1 MHYPLSIIRNTLLLL
16 ALIASTALSQPLELR
31 IHSIDAGAL
40 PQIRLKVAVTRGGVA
55 LTQPGRA
62 VFSLLDNGM
71 PMQIDVD
78 CPDSSIMNN
87 VALVLDNS
95 GSLSGLAFDSL
106 KAGAHSVVD
115 SLRDS
120 DATAIY
126 NFSNGGQRVLDFTTD
141 KIVLHNAISSL
152 ILGGNTPLY
161 QTIDMALRD
170 LATRV
175 GRKYCIVFTDGEDNA
190 SSVSWSD
197 LIPRAQAAG
206 IRVYIIG
213 FGNTEL
219 SDDILSTISR
229 DTGGRYW
236 RIFAPALIAG
246 ILRGIASE
254 IASPYCTINYEA
266 SGCADSLRIL
276 NLTATLDG
284 QSAADDTAYA
294 SPFRAD
300 TLYARITA
308 PDRILPGDRALVYI
322 ALRPGLHTGLEL
334 SFRFLLRY
342 DPALLDAAPPTPI
355 TVGTITQNTGAR
367 VRQLRPGVLQF
378 SAEFAMPGMAKGNL
392 IGTQLRHAAG
402 DSSRPVV
409 LTLDSLTL
417 TAGCPTTVILISDTI
432 EVCQCEETFAYVFD
446 QIIPIQSGETA
457 AVPLHIPLPPSDIP
471 VVLRA
476 RLRWDASLLRF
487 TGIDDASGDD
497 WDAEIDEVRGTA
509 LLSLYTRKRSPELLP
524 LLRFTG
530 EAGRKPSITRVQ
542 VDSMALYADCCYDA
556 GADSVL
562 LWIDGRC
569 EFLVRRKTATA
580 IFSTYPNPA
589 SEMVYVVVSGG
600 SAHAPNAVLEMY
612 DSGGQ
617 RVRSVDLTQDIP
629 DNIIALDVHDLP
641 VGRYT
646 VRLSTPTSISART
659 VVVVR

>member
-1 MHYPLSIIRNTLLLL
+1 MAPMFRNTLLLL
-16 ALIASTALSQPLELR
+16 ALLASTAMAQPLELR

-78 CPDSSIMNN
+78 CPDSSVMNN

-95 GSLSGLAFDSL
+95 GSLSGVAFDSL

-115 SLRDS
+115 SLRDN
-120 DATAIY
+120 DATAVY
-126 NFSNGGQRVLDFTTD
+126 DFRDGGRRVQDFTTD
-141 KIVLHNAISSL
+141 KAVLHSVVSALTI
-152 ILGGNTPLY
+152 GGNTPLY
-161 QTIDMALRD
+161 QTIDLALGD
-170 LATRV
+170 LVKRA
-175 GRKYCIVFTDGEDNA
+175 GRKYCIVFTDGVDNA
-190 SSVSWSD
+190 SSVLWSD
-197 LIPRAQAAG
+197 LIPKAQAAG

-219 SDDILSTISR
+219 SDDILSTIAR

-254 IASPYCTINYEA
+254 IASPYCTIHYEA

-300 TLYARITA
+300 TLYARIVA

-342 DPALLDAAPPTPI
+342 DPALLNATPPTAI
-355 TVGTITQNTGAR
+355 TVGTITQNTAAR

-378 SAEFAMPGMAKGNL
+378 SAEFAVPGLARGNL
-392 IGTQLRHAAG
+392 IGIQLRHTVA

-417 TAGCPTTVILISDTI
+417 TAGCPTTVILVSDTM
-432 EVCQCEETFAYVFD
+432 EVCQCEERFAYAFD

-487 TGIDDASGDD
+487 TGIDDASGDG
-497 WDAEIDEVRGTA
+497 WDAEIDEVRGSA

-530 EAGRKPSITRVQ
+530 EAGRQPQRAWVQ
-542 VDSMALYADCCYDA
+542 VDSMTLYADCCYDA
-556 GADSVL
+556 GADSTR

-569 EFLVRRKTATA
+569 EFLVRRKSVATVV
-580 IFSTYPNPA
+580 STYPNPA
-589 SEMVYVVVSGG
+589 SDILHVATSITTAEL
-600 SAHAPNAVLEMY
+600 APALLELF
-612 DSGGQ
+612 DAGGQ
-617 RVRSVDLTQDIP
+617 RVRIALLSTDIP
-629 DNIIALDVHDLP
+629 ERNTSFEVQDLP
-641 VGRYT
+641 PGRYT
-646 VRLSTPTSISART
+646 IRLTTATSISVRT

>member
-1 MHYPLSIIRNTLLLL
+1 MHYPLSIIRHTLLLL
-16 ALIASTALSQPLELR
+16 ALIASTAMAQPLELR
-31 IHSIDAGAL
+31 IHSIDPGAL

-78 CPDSSIMNN
+78 CPDSSVMNN

-141 KIVLHNAISSL
+141 KAILHSTVTAL

-170 LATRV
+170 LDARV
-175 GRKYCIVFTDGEDNA
+175 GRKYCIVFTDGVDNA
-190 SSVSWSD
+190 SSVLWSD

-219 SDDILSTISR
+219 SDDILSTIAR

-276 NLTATLDG
+276 NLSATLDG
-284 QSAADDTAYA
+284 QSAATDTAYV

-300 TLYARITA
+300 TLYARVVA
-308 PDRILPGDRALVYI
+308 PDRILPSDRALVYI
-322 ALRPGLHTGLEL
+322 ALQPGLHTGLEL

-342 DPALLDAAPPTPI
+342 DPALLSATPPTAI
-355 TVGTITQNTGAR
+355 TVGTITQNTAAR

-378 SAEFAMPGMAKGNL
+378 SAEFAVPGMANGNL
-392 IGTQLRHAAG
+392 IGIQLRHAVG

-417 TAGCPTTVILISDTI
+417 TAGCPTTVILIPDTMD
-432 EVCQCEETFAYVFD
+432 VCQCEATFAYTFD
-446 QIIPIQSGETA
+446 EVLTIQSGETA
-457 AVPLHIPLPPSDIP
+457 SVPLRIPLPPSDIP
-471 VVLRA
+471 VVLRT

-487 TGIDDASGDD
+487 TGIDDAAGEG
-497 WDAEIDEVRGTA
+497 WDAELDEVRGSA
-509 LLSLYTRKRSPELLP
+509 RLSLYTRKRSPELLP
-524 LLRFTG
+524 LLRFMG
-530 EAGRKPSITRVQ
+530 EAGRKPQRARVQ
-542 VDSMALYADCCYDA
+542 VDSMTLYADCCYDA
-556 GADSVL
+556 ETDSTAF
-562 LWIDGRC
+562 WIDGRC
-569 EFLVRRKTATA
+569 EFLLRRVDAPIIRA
-580 IFSTYPNPA
+580 IYPNPA
-589 SEMVYVVVSGG
+589 SDYLTIDVSLPASSPEGG
-600 SAHAPNAVLEMY
+600 RLELF
-612 DSGGQ
+612 DSNGSLLRCATLETTTFEQSIRFDVGG
-617 RVRSVDLTQDIP
+617 
-629 DNIIALDVHDLP
+629 LP
-641 VGRYT
+641 PGQYT
-646 VRLSTPTSISART
+646 VRLVAGASIGSRT
-659 VVVVR
+659 VILLR

>member
-16 ALIASTALSQPLELR
+16 ALLASTALSQPLELR

-115 SLRDS
+115 SLRDN

-141 KIVLHNAISSL
+141 KAILHSTVTALTI
-152 ILGGNTPLY
+152 GGGTPLY
-161 QTIDMALRD
+161 QTIDMALHD
-170 LATRV
+170 LDTRV
-175 GRKYCIVFTDGEDNA
+175 GRKYCLVFTDGVDNS
-190 SSVSWSD
+190 SSVLWSD
-197 LIPRAQAAG
+197 LIPKAKAAG

-229 DTGGRYW
+229 DTGGRYS

-246 ILRGIASE
+246 ILRGIAAE

-266 SGCADSLRIL
+266 TGCADSLRIL

-284 QSAADDTAYA
+284 QSAADDTAYV
-294 SPFRAD
+294 SPYRAD
-300 TLYARITA
+300 TLYARIVA

-322 ALRPGLHTGLEL
+322 ALQPGLHTGLEL

-342 DPALLDAAPPTPI
+342 DPALLNATPPTPI
-355 TVGTITQNTGAR
+355 TVGTITQNTAAR

-378 SAEFAMPGMAKGNL
+378 SAEFAVPGMAQGNL
-392 IGTQLRHAAG
+392 IGIQLRHAVG

-417 TAGCPTTVILISDTI
+417 TAGCPTTVILISDTMD
-432 EVCQCEETFAYVFD
+432 VCQCEATLAYAFD
-446 QIIPIQSGETA
+446 DVLTIQSGETA
-457 AVPLHIPLPPSDIP
+457 SVPLRIQLPPSDIP
-471 VVLRA
+471 VVLRT
-476 RLRWDASLLRF
+476 RLRYDATLLRF
-487 TGIDDASGDD
+487 TGIDDASGDG
-497 WDAEIDEVRGTA
+497 WDAEIDKDAGTA
-509 LLSLYTRKRSPELLP
+509 LLWLYTRQRSPELLP

-530 EAGRKPSITRVQ
+530 EAGRKPQRTRVQ
-542 VDSMALYADCCYDA
+542 VDSMTLYADCCYDA
-556 GADSVL
+556 GKDSTAFF
-562 LWIDGRC
+562 IDGRC
-569 EFLVRRKTATA
+569 EFLVKRKAVST
-580 IFSTYPNPA
+580 IVSTYPNPA
-589 SEMVYVVVSGG
+589 ADMLHIATSITSPETA
-600 SAHAPNAVLEMY
+600 SALLELF
-612 DSGGQ
+612 DAGGQ
-617 RVRSVDLTQDIP
+617 LVRRSPLSTETQERITT
-629 DNIIALDVHDLP
+629 LGVQDLP
-641 VGRYT
+641 PGRYT
-646 VRLSTPTSISART
+646 IRLSTAASISSRT

>member
-1 MHYPLSIIRNTLLLL
+1 MHILRNTLLLL
-16 ALIASTALSQPLELR
+16 ALLASSAMAQPLELR

-115 SLRDS
+115 SLRDN

-126 NFSNGGQRVLDFTTD
+126 DFSNGGQRVQDFTTD
-141 KIVLHNAISSL
+141 KAVLHSTVTALTSAGS
-152 ILGGNTPLY
+152 TPLY
-161 QTIDMALRD
+161 QTIDLALRD
-170 LATRV
+170 LETRV
-175 GRKYCIVFTDGEDNA
+175 GRKYCIVFTDGKDNVP
-190 SSVSWSD
+190 SVLWSD
-197 LIPRAQAAG
+197 LIPRALKEG

-219 SDDILSTISR
+219 SDDILSTIAR

-236 RIFAPALIAG
+236 RIFALALIAG
-246 ILRGIASE
+246 ILRSIASE

-266 SGCADSLRIL
+266 TGCADSLRIL
-276 NLTATLDG
+276 NLSATLVG
-284 QSAADDTAYA
+284 QSAATDTAYV

-300 TLYARITA
+300 TLYARIVA

-322 ALRPGLHTGLEL
+322 ALQPGLHTGLEL

-342 DPALLDAAPPTPI
+342 DPALLSATPTTAI
-355 TVGTITQNTGAR
+355 TVGTITQNTAAR

-378 SAEFAMPGMAKGNL
+378 SAEFAVPGMSQGNL
-392 IGTQLRHAAG
+392 IGIQLRHAVG

-417 TAGCPTTVILISDTI
+417 TAGCPTTVILISDTM
-432 EVCQCEETFAYVFD
+432 EVCQCEATFAYTFD
-446 QIIPIQSGETA
+446 DVLTIQSGETA
-457 AVPLHIPLPPSDIP
+457 SVPLRIPLPPSDIP
-471 VVLRA
+471 VVLRT

-487 TGIDDASGDD
+487 MGIDDASGEG
-497 WDAEIDEVRGTA
+497 WDAELDQRSGTG
-509 LLSLYTRKRSPELLP
+509 LISLYTRTRSPELLP
-524 LLRFTG
+524 LLRFMG
-530 EAGRKPSITRVQ
+530 EAGRKPQRARVQ
-542 VDSMALYADCCYDA
+542 VDSMTLYADCCYDA
-556 GADSVL
+556 ETDSTAF
-562 LWIDGRC
+562 WIDGRC
-569 EFLVRRKTATA
+569 EFLVRRKNAA
-580 IFSTYPNPA
+580 VIAAAFPNPA
-589 SEMVYVVVSGG
+589 SDMLHVQTNKGSGQ
-600 SAHAPNAVLEMY
+600 STDAMLELF
-612 DSGGQ
+612 DSQGQ
-617 RVRSVDLTQDIP
+617 AIRSVHMSADSEDELITF
-629 DNIIALDVHDLP
+629 DVRELP
-641 VGRYT
+641 AGRYT
-646 VRLSTPTSISART
+646 VRLRSGESISVRT
-659 VVVVR
+659 IVVVR